1 MRKFR
6 PIGLSV
12 PIAFLEKI
20 DEVRGDVPRSRYIQR
35 LLQKYYNGWPSEA
48 QKKKQEEE
56 GI

>member
-1 MRKFR
+1 
-6 PIGLSV
+6 V

-20 DEVRGDVPRSRYIQR
+20 DEARGDVPRSRYIQR